1 MEVVEASYSFDT
13 TQIVV
18 AFIGAIALIIVGW
31 WQWGKKDKKAAV
43 AEATTEATKQQVN
56 VSETAIAKVAEKS
69 LQLMQE
75 IIDGLRAHNDRLQ
88 AKLDLALS
96 ESAVKDGIIAE
107 LRRDLE
113 TSRDQ
118 IRDLEH
124 ELERL
129 RGRLDAI
136 LRTSNDFDEK
146 ENRNERGRWSTRSE

>member
-1 MEVVEASYSFDT
+1 MGEASYSLDS
-13 TQIVV
+13 TQV
-18 AFIGAIALIIVGW
+18 AVALITAVAVIIVGW
-31 WQWGKKDKKAAV
+31 WQWGKKDKRAAV
-43 AEATTEATKQQVN
+43 SEARAEVTKEHAN

-88 AKLDLALS
+88 EKLDLALS
-96 ESAVKDGIIAE
+96 QSALKDGVIADLRHE
-107 LRRDLE
+107 LE
-113 TSRDQ
+113 ISKDQ

-136 LRTSNDFDEK
+136 LNSNNDT
-146 ENRNERGRWSTRSE
+146 ENGNERGRWAFGPK